1 MSVQEMIAG
10 GGISL
15 FVLLT
20 LVQITPLEINPWSTI
35 ARAIGRAL
43 NGDVLHKLDKLE
55 NGQVETRRRLD
66 DHIRVDDDRN
76 ADAHRARVLRFNTEL
91 LRGEKHTREDFIEM
105 LAEIDFYERYCKEH
119 PDYENNRAAL
129 AIKNI
134 KRVYEER
141 MEKNDFL

>member
-1 MSVQEMIAG
+1 MSIQEIVAG

-35 ARAIGRAL
+35 ARVIGRAL

-55 NGQVETRRRLD
+55 NGQVETRKRLD

-119 PDYENNRAAL
+119 PDYENNRAIL
-129 AIKNI
+129 AIENI
-134 KRVYEER
+134 ERVYRER